1 MVGQHRVFPVTEIH
15 MAFKAKS
22 ASETKAAELASA
34 LIRIADRGQAPL
46 TIRVDDLRQGNPRL
60 TPLAIGQMYRKHRD
74 LLEEALSARGYSL
87 VDYADQG
94 PGLGM
99 AFAIDAA

>member
-1 MVGQHRVFPVTEIH
+1 

-34 LIRIADRGQAPL
+34 LIRIADREQAPL
-46 TIRVDDLRQGNPRL
+46 TIGIDQLRQGNPRL
-60 TPLAIGQMYRKHRD
+60 TPLAIGQTFRKHRD
-74 LLEEALSARGYSL
+74 VLEDALAARGYSL

-94 PGLGM
+94 PGRGM
-99 AFAIDAA
+99 AFEIGAG